1 MSGHDQALWRQYAQ
15 TYAMLYGILPV
26 QRALQD
32 VVRAAGIT
40 SSSNVLDVGCGTGFL
55 MQVLTQFFG
64 VRPQITG
71 LDQTAA
77 MLEVARAVPYAGSFQ
92 PILADLNRPHTE
104 WNLGG
109 QTYDRLVANNSLYAV
124 DSPVSVLR
132 ELLSVAA
139 KTARLVVST
148 PRPDASIQAVVNEHL
163 RMFAA
168 AGGSKDAEARRVAEV
183 FAGIRGINE
192 QILASNTFHFP
203 DSGELEDWFVQ
214 AGWRITSVRTTYAG
228 QNWLVVAIRG

>member
-1 MSGHDQALWRQYAQ
+1 
-15 TYAMLYGILPV
+15 MLYGILPV

-32 VVRAAGIT
+32 VVREAGIAD
-40 SSSNVLDVGCGTGFL
+40 SSNVLDVGCGTGFL
-55 MQVLTQFFG
+55 NRVLAEFFG

-71 LDQTAA
+71 LDHTAE
-77 MLEVARAVPYAGSFQ
+77 MLDVARGVPYAGGFK

-132 ELLSVAA
+132 ELLSVA
-139 KTARLVVST
+139 TQNARLVVST

-168 AGGSKDAEARRVAEV
+168 AGGSQDVEARRVAEV
-183 FAGIRGINE
+183 FAGIRAINE
-192 QILASNTFHFP
+192 QILASDTFHFP
-203 DSGELEDWFVQ
+203 DSGHQ
-214 AGWRITSVRTTYAG
+214 A
-228 QNWLVVAIRG
+228 